1 MCWMHWSYENHNI
14 LLTSVF
20 WKVWDDSECNNTAAE
35 DAAEDTAA
43 EDADEDAEDADE
55 IKGK

>member
-20 WKVWDDSECNNTAAE
+20 WKVWDDSECNNTHEDAAAE
-35 DAAEDTAA
+35 DAA
-43 EDADEDAEDADE
+43 EDAEDADE